1 MANEKRITEVASAW
15 LEASWRGGR
24 LNLYS
29 VVTGDGRK
37 ARILKCAIKSDL
49 GRPGKWPT
57 KFYPSVEP
65 SQSIDELAIR
75 SASESLASM
84 ITLFSMV
91 LACSPIPRKAL
102 LQDLRAELDEACVG
116 AIYAHIRCEPQH
128 ANPMNLS
135 PH

>member
-1 MANEKRITEVASAW
+1 MRDQIRSRAAWEMA
-15 LEASWRGGR
+15 
-24 LNLYS
+24 YQ
-29 VVTGDGRK
+29 
-37 ARILKCAIKSDL
+37 ILSEC
-49 GRPGKWPT
+49 RTFTVHW
-57 KFYPSVEP
+57 
-65 SQSIDELAIR
+65 ELAIR